1 MHTRTDVYLYG
12 YIAGMIEREAISHG
26 KTVVT
31 ADMFEAAGA
40 RPLSGFATIHAA
52 AQHAGVLTNDLRDR
66 IAEIVQ
72 IITPPGDDAD
82 KATEPYLPLSL
93 QGSWQLGY
101 YRAMSGEPPLRAK
114 QHGIEDMRRAAG
126 MTQAQLADKI
136 GCSQEHISRWETGTV
151 TPGADTLKRIA
162 EALGCSMDDLV

>member
-12 YIAGMIEREAISHG
+12 YIAGMIEREAISHA

-31 ADMFEAAGA
+31 ATMFEAACA
-40 RPLSGFATIHAA
+40 RPLSGFARIHAA
-52 AQHAGVLTNDLRDR
+52 AQQAGVLTNDLRDK

-72 IITPPGDDAD
+72 FINPPDDDAYQ
-82 KATEPYLPLSL
+82 APELCLPLPL

-101 YRAMSGEPPLRAK
+101 YRAISGEPPLLTK
-114 QHGIEDMRRAAG
+114 QTGIQAVRKAAG

-136 GCSQEHISRWETGTV
+136 GCSQEHISRWETGAV
-151 TPGADTLKRIA
+151 TPSADTLKQIS